1 MSSPVPPPPRDDDS
15 PPPPPP
21 VGAPPPPPP
30 PQPGSG
36 PPRTP
41 APPQSAAN
49 AGAWGTQ
56 PGQQAPPP
64 AYGYTTP
71 PKPPRPDVRPAAA
84 LIVAGAISSAIAVF
98 LPWLTAE
105 GETQT
110 GTGVF
115 LNKDFELYDSPGSG
129 VLFFAAALLGL
140 GIALFFAGRVLAV
153 AIIAI
158 VVASIALF
166 VGLAMVGIVSD
177 TKDLVGT
184 GSLGIGVILLTPAA
198 GLSLAG
204 SIWATSK
211 RRRW

>member
-1 MSSPVPPPPRDDDS
+1 M
-15 PPPPPP
+15 
-21 VGAPPPPPP
+21 
-30 PQPGSG
+30 
-36 PPRTP
+36 
-41 APPQSAAN
+41 
-49 AGAWGTQ
+49 
-56 PGQQAPPP
+56 
-64 AYGYTTP
+64 
-71 PKPPRPDVRPAAA
+71 
-84 LIVAGAISSAIAVF
+84 IIAGAILSAIAVF

-115 LNKDFELYDSPGSG
+115 LNKDFEFYDSPGSG
-129 VLFFAAALLGL
+129 VLFFAAVLLGL

-158 VVASIALF
+158 VVASIALI
-166 VGLAMVGIVSD
+166 VGIAMIGIVSD

-184 GSLGIGVILLTPAA
+184 GSLGVGVILLTPAA